1 MRAPLPIDEYLPQ
14 VGEHLA
20 RARALV
26 IVAPPGA
33 GKTTRVA
40 PTLVG
45 DGPVILLQPRRVAA
59 RALARRI
66 AEEQGLEVGQEVGL
80 QGRLEREVTGK
91 NRPLLGNQGIPE
103 APPLAGPPPSN

>member
-14 VGEHLA
+14 GGEHLA

-66 AEEQGLEVGQEVGL
+66 AEEQGFEVGQEVGW
-80 QGRLEREVTGK
+80 QGRLGREFTEK
-91 NRPLLGNQGIPE
+91 NRLLVGTPG
-103 APPLAGPPPSN
+103 S

>member
-1 MRAPLPIDEYLPQ
+1 MRVPLPIDEYLPQ

-40 PTLVG
+40 PALVD
-45 DGPVILLQPRRVAA
+45 DGPVILLQPRRVATP
-59 RALARRI
+59 ALARRI
-66 AEEQGLEVGQEVGL
+66 AEGQGFEVGQEVGW
-80 QGRLEREVTGK
+80 QGRVEREFTE
-91 NRPLLGNQGIPE
+91 RTRLL
-103 APPLAGPPPSN
+103 LATE